1 MTCRTWDK
9 IIERIGRFKERYK
22 VGNLYTINVKQT
34 DGKVTDIQFNKNE
47 QYHAKESSVGTYV
60 LRTNRL
66 DLCAQE
72 ISKLHRS
79 LTTVEESFKNM
90 KGDLGLRPN
99 FHHEDIPTIAHV
111 HVTVLAYHMLAG
123 VLKKLR
129 TAGIYYNWNTI
140 RDVLKTHVTMNTE
153 DGHVI
158 DARTCTTPTEKQ
170 HMIYNKLHIK
180 HTPLGRK
187 YMKSSVKTQR
197 CSAEN

>member
-1 MTCRTWDK
+1 M
-9 IIERIGRFKERYK
+9 
-22 VGNLYTINVKQT
+22 KQA
-34 DGKVTDIQFNKNE
+34 DGKASDIQFGKNE
-47 QYHAKESSVGTYV
+47 QYQAKEAAIGTYV

-66 DLCAQE
+66 DLCGEE

-79 LTTVEESFKNM
+79 LITVEKSFEDM

-99 FHHEDIPTIAHV
+99 FPHGDIPTIAHV

-123 VLKKLR
+123 ILKKLSS
-129 TAGIYYNWNTI
+129 AGIHYTWDTI
-140 RDVLKTHVTMNTE
+140 RNILATHMRVTTTMNTE

-158 DARTCTTPTEKQ
+158 DVRTCTTPTEKQ
-170 HMIYNKLHIK
+170 HMIYNKLHMK